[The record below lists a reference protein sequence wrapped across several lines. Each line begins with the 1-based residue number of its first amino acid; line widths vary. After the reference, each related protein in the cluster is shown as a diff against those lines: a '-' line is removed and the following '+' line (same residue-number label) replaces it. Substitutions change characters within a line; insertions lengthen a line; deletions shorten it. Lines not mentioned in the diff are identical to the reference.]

1 MNSFF
6 LFITAG
12 KLVARIYDEITGIQ
26 KEQLDEF
33 FNSKKDFFLK
43 TKRVDYKK
51 MVPEL
56 TELAEKVQMTEFKVK
71 RWICRKRLR
80 EKCKNSETDN
90 VVAGPSTA
98 AADEEI
104 DIGDCEN
111 LEPVAGPSGVS
122 NPGKDSETDD
132 EERDFNEAIKA
143 SMEENYKKT
152 NSDFD
157 SKNDK
162 EGKGKEEG
170 NGKKSS

>member
-1 MNSFF
+1 M
-6 LFITAG
+6 
-12 KLVARIYDEITGIQ
+12 ARIYDEITGIQ
-26 KEQLDEF
+26 REQLDEF

-71 RWICRKRLR
+71 RWICRKKLR

-98 AADEEI
+98 ADNDEEI

-111 LEPVAGPSGVS
+111 LEPVAGPSGVP

-162 EGKGKEEG
+162 EGKGKGEEK
-170 NGKKSS
+170 GKKSS

>member
-1 MNSFF
+1 MP
-6 LFITAG
+6 
-12 KLVARIYDEITGIQ
+12 RIQDEITGIQ
-26 KEQLDEF
+26 REQLDEF

-71 RWICRKRLR
+71 RWICRKKLR

-98 AADEEI
+98 ADNDEEI

-111 LEPVAGPSGVS
+111 LEPVAGPSGVP

-162 EGKGKEEG
+162 EAKGKEEG

>member
-1 MNSFF
+1 M
-6 LFITAG
+6 
-12 KLVARIYDEITGIQ
+12 ARIYDEITGIQ
-26 KEQLDEF
+26 REQLDEF

-71 RWICRKRLR
+71 SWLCRKRLR

-98 AADEEI
+98 ADNDEEI

-111 LEPVAGPSGVS
+111 LEPVAGPSGVP

-152 NSDFD
+152 NSDSD
-157 SKNDK
+157 SKNDQ
-162 EGKGKEEG
+162 EGKGKGEG
-170 NGKKSS
+170 KGKKSS

>member
-1 MNSFF
+1 MP
-6 LFITAG
+6 
-12 KLVARIYDEITGIQ
+12 RIHDEITRIQ

-43 TKRVDYKK
+43 TKRVNYKK

-71 RWICRKRLR
+71 SWICRKRLR

-98 AADEEI
+98 ADNDEEI

-152 NSDFD
+152 NSDSD
-157 SKNDK
+157 TDNLPEKKK
-162 EGKGKEEG
+162 EGKGKGEG
-170 NGKKSS
+170 KGKKSS